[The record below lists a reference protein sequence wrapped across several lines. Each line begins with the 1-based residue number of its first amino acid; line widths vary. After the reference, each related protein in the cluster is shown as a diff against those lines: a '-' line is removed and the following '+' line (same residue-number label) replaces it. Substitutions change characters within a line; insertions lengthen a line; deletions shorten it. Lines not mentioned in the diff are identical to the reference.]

1 MTEQVE
7 AAAASAPARVTPAA
21 RAVPAAH
28 VLDRAPWES
37 LTGHHA
43 RFAQWHG
50 RAVRYD
56 PTVATFVAL
65 EDESDPQA
73 WEDVAELLG
82 PDGRL
87 VLPGVAEWPDSW
99 KSVFQTEGVQMI
111 ARRVDAQP
119 DPEAVIL
126 GADDVPEIL
135 DLIARTEP
143 GPFLPRTVELGRDRK
158 SVV

>member
-7 AAAASAPARVTPAA
+7 VAAASASARVTPAA

-99 KSVFQTEGVQMI
+99 KSVFQTEGVQI
-111 ARRVDAQP
+111 
-119 DPEAVIL
+119 
-126 GADDVPEIL
+126 
-135 DLIARTEP
+135 
-143 GPFLPRTVELGRDRK
+143 DRK